1 MIGIRCYEIK
11 ADIDK
16 ALAEVKRIIERN
28 KLRFSGAGLKDMRWY
43 FEEDE
48 QKLIIVVDSKNPD
61 RVLDEIELELFEKT
75 GLSRIVSAQV
85 ETELGVFDEYKFM
98 IPRLLA
104 FLAYEKILR
113 MLTVKGSLSKLS
125 LSEKIILRLMYSE
138 GELTSKG
145 KAVFEYER
153 LFLNFIGRH
162 KNIIEKIP
170 EGSLSLI
177 AALKEFEN
185 YVKREDYVSFILNI
199 LGINNINTLVEQN
212 LIDIDFRLTEKSTA
226 LSQDFRELVDLVE
239 RARLKYSN
247 EGVFREVFNE
257 ADSTFKYIVL
267 RSGETT
273 KFSHAK
279 ILESLIKAGVDVNVA
294 LLALSRASENFVCDK
309 VSSLEVIEVVKDS
322 LNHFDP
328 SWKASCLYDF
338 YLSTRNYI
346 VVENEVLTKRTIRRL
361 AEEYFSDFKPIQ
373 SVLDSVVDTVYDA
386 LRVLCSTAAPRVI
399 FLKDL
404 YSLNF
409 SEEFLRKVIEE
420 ALIKAMPI
428 LAILRDSKSVIKYVK
443 NKLKDLRSNLINK
456 ARLHE
461 TVFDTVSLL
470 LLLFRTVPGPSL
482 TTNLLVLSQKIKAS
496 KASTLETLV
505 PLTETDLNRILDL
518 CRKLQKDLSRGV
530 FSEESINIAHRV
542 IESIL
547 EKFIESP

>member
-28 KLRFSGAGLKDMRWY
+28 KLRFSGAGLKDIRWY

-328 SWKASCLYDF
+328 SWKASYLYDF